1 MSSSIPS
8 DIKHPPKL
16 WFNRRWNQN
25 NLGDHVMRIFRGM
38 GFFDSWGNP
47 RDSDT
52 GSAVAFQRI
61 ADAHHVLLDPE
72 KRKAFDEGKGIPG
85 IPTSNDSHFAG
96 NQVVFQKGLVF
107 AVFVW
112 DKNYTIFSRNT
123 QIIIHHPKSKSSIPI
138 WDDDPQFPIGHMDTM
153 CSLLWLQDEA
163 GWRPSSSSSSSPS
176 PYHHI
181 TISPYHH
188 ITISPYHHITI
199 SPYHHITIIAYLTFR
214 SYHLRY
220 NCGMLGGFWQGV
232 ISPKGQ

>member
-1 MSSSIPS
+1 
-8 DIKHPPKL
+8 
-16 WFNRRWNQN
+16 
-25 NLGDHVMRIFRGM
+25 MRIFRGM

-96 NQVVFQKGLVF
+96 NQVVFKKGLVF

-138 WDDDPQFPIGHMDTM
+138 
-153 CSLLWLQDEA
+153 
-163 GWRPSSSSSSSPS
+163 
-176 PYHHI
+176 
-181 TISPYHH
+181 
-188 ITISPYHHITI
+188 
-199 SPYHHITIIAYLTFR
+199 
-214 SYHLRY
+214 
-220 NCGMLGGFWQGV
+220 
-232 ISPKGQ
+232 